1 MKYISTLIILILFSF
16 ISTAQNSKINP
27 LLIIGKTIKIGNLEI
42 AQNDFPKEMNWLDA
56 KKVSE
61 SLTKG
66 WRLPSKDELY
76 ILYKNKIDNIK
87 HNKYWSNS
95 EGKYGYVWIQYF
107 DGGQGSDSKNNLNY
121 VRAVRTIK

>member
-1 MKYISTLIILILFSF
+1 MKYISTLILFILLSF
-16 ISTAQNSKINP
+16 ISNAQNSKINP

-56 KKVSE
+56 KKASE
-61 SLTKG
+61 SLSKG

-87 HNKYWSNS
+87 QNKYWSNS

-107 DGGQGSDSKNNLNY
+107 DGGQGSDSKDNLNY